1 MPPGLCLRRL
11 LGAFKRVLVLL
22 GGVFFLSLSGAQS
35 DAVAIAAGQG
45 YVEAITVD
53 SGKRTLKI
61 SGWVAPAKAN
71 VFVTNLLIDVAGQEI
86 YRGRFERSERP
97 DVVKATGRNDW
108 LWSGFQVVVTI
119 PSNVANGQS
128 AFKLLARLG
137 DGQTFQVTAPEPL
150 KTIALQAPDSPGA
163 WQLVALSLA
172 LALPACVV
180 IYSFITKSEAR
191 PWKSLFG
198 VSLLLSF
205 LLLVGAGWTGSSLA
219 LALKGSPFIEHG
231 ALPWMGQDRA
241 IRSDEWEVLT
251 PLAISQA
258 SHLPPY
264 PVSNRL
270 LGTDGQ
276 NMMVIGMTGVPV
288 AHLSSV
294 AKPATWGF
302 FIFDLRKALSWY
314 WWFPFFA
321 CFGALWLVLIQS
333 FNLEWR
339 TAAALSLTGAAS
351 PYSVVFS
358 GWPAYTAFF
367 AAVAVLAWQQIF
379 LRQKFWHA
387 SLFGMLLGWALAGF
401 ALVLYPSWQIK
412 LTYLLV
418 PLSLAWVWTERRR
431 LNFGV
436 SQWLA
441 IAVATLV
448 AVAILGSWWLAAHDA
463 VAAIRSTVYPGGRSL
478 EVGGDIDPW
487 FLIKGWLSP
496 ATIYATSD
504 IIAPS
509 DAGSFLFLLWAAVP
523 AIVTRSVAL
532 RKLDPVI
539 GALLA
544 VTVFILAFAF
554 IGFNA
559 QFARFSL
566 LGFTTSYRIDLTLGI
581 AQIFVLAWLMSPTH
595 QTLSYQSIPWKSGFA
610 AFSVLVMVHIAWLF
624 SKLPVAISQM
634 VPPSYALMT
643 FAAIGLASYA
653 LLAQRHV
660 WVVCICLVWTLGAS
674 LPFNPLGVATNQLV
688 ASDELRKAIS
698 AIDHNSP
705 SPAVAV
711 IGERAWAVAL
721 PGVGIHVVNTVFY
734 YPQKSLWAALD
745 PEHRHAVV
753 HNRYHRLL
761 LTLQSLP
768 PGATHSIE
776 SPRLD
781 EVRVS
786 LDPERFDFRLLG
798 AKAVLLTPAEGKKLR
813 GNRGLTLVKATDQWE
828 LFRVSN

>member
-1 MPPGLCLRRL
+1 MPPGLCLLRL
-11 LGAFKRVLVLL
+11 VGAFKRILVLL

-53 SGKRTLKI
+53 SEKRTLKV
-61 SGWVAPAKAN
+61 SGWVAPQNAN
-71 VFVTNLLIDVAGQEI
+71 VFVTNILIKVAGSEI

-119 PSNVANGQS
+119 PSNVANGPS
-128 AFKLLARLG
+128 DFKLQARLG
-137 DGQTFQVTAPEPL
+137 SGQIFEVPVPDAL
-150 KTIALQAPDSPGA
+150 KTIDLRAPNSPGT
-163 WQLVALSLA
+163 WQLIALCLA
-172 LALPACVV
+172 VALPAFVV
-180 IYSFITKSEAR
+180 ILSLVNDGIAR
-191 PWKSLFG
+191 PWKSYFG
-198 VSLLLSF
+198 ISVFLSF
-205 LLLVGAGWTGSSLA
+205 LLLVGAGWTGSSFG
-219 LALKGSPFIEHG
+219 LALKGSPFIAHG
-231 ALPWMGQDRA
+231 ALPWLGNDRE

-258 SHLPPY
+258 SHLPAF
-264 PVSNRL
+264 PVVNRL
-270 LGTDGQ
+270 LGADGQ

-302 FIFDLRKALSWY
+302 FLFDLRKALAWY
-314 WWFPFFA
+314 WWLPFFA
-321 CFGALWLVLIQS
+321 CFGALWLVLIQT

-339 TAAALSLTGAAS
+339 TAAGLALMGTAS

-358 GWPAYTAFF
+358 GWPAYTVFF
-367 AAVAVLAWQQIF
+367 ATAAVHAWQNILQRNH
-379 LRQKFWHA
+379 LWHA
-387 SLFGMLLGWALAGF
+387 SLFGLLLGWALAGF

-418 PLSLAWVWTERRR
+418 PVALAWVWNERRR

-441 IAVATLV
+441 LAVATLV

-523 AIVTRSVAL
+523 AIVVRSVAL
-532 RKLDPVI
+532 RKVDPVI
-539 GALLA
+539 AALLA
-544 VTVFILAFAF
+544 VTGLILAFAF
-554 IGFNA
+554 IGFDP
-559 QFARFSL
+559 QIARFSL
-566 LGFTTSYRIDLTLGI
+566 LGYTTSYRIDLTLGI
-581 AQIFVLAWLMSPTH
+581 AQIFVLAWLMAPTH
-595 QTLSYQSIPWKSGFA
+595 QTLGYQSTPWKSSFA
-610 AFSVLVMVHIAWLF
+610 TFSILVMVHIAWLF
-624 SKLPVAISQM
+624 GKLPVAISQM
-634 VPPSYALMT
+634 IPPSYALMT

-660 WVVCICLVWTLGAS
+660 WVICICLVWTLGAS

-688 ASDELRKAIS
+688 ASDELRKEIS

-721 PGVGIHVVNTVFY
+721 PGAGIHVVNSVFY
-734 YPQKSLWAALD
+734 YPQKSLWAVLD
-745 PEHRHAVV
+745 PEHRYALV
-753 HNRYHRLL
+753 HNRYHRLV
-761 LTLQSLP
+761 LTLQTQ
-768 PGATHSIE
+768 PGTTHSIE

-781 EVRVS
+781 EVRVN

-813 GNRGLTLVKATDQWE
+813 GNRGLTLQKATGQWE
-828 LFRVSN
+828 LFRILP

>member
-1 MPPGLCLRRL
+1 MAPGSRL
-11 LGAFKRVLVLL
+11 LRLIWAFKQVLFLL
-22 GGVFFLSLSGAQS
+22 GGIFFLTLSAAQPAS
-35 DAVAIAAGQG
+35 PAISAGQG

-53 SGKRTLKI
+53 SEKRTLKV
-61 SGWVAPAKAN
+61 SGWVAPQNAN
-71 VFVTNLLIDVAGQEI
+71 VFVTNILIDVAGQEI

-97 DVVKATGRNDW
+97 DVVKATGRKEW
-108 LWSGFQVVVTI
+108 LWSGFQVVVAV
-119 PSNVANGQS
+119 PGSVANGSS
-128 AFKLLARLG
+128 AVKLMARLG
-137 DGQTFQVTAPEPL
+137 DGQTFEVPAPDPL
-150 KTIALQAPDSPGA
+150 KIITLHAPNSPGA
-163 WQLVALSLA
+163 WQLVALILA
-172 LALPACVV
+172 MALPAFVV
-180 IYSFITKSEAR
+180 IFSLITKNVAR

-198 VSLLLSF
+198 ISLLLSF

-219 LALKGSPFIEHG
+219 LALKGSPFIEHST
-231 ALPWMGQDRA
+231 LPWLGQDRE

-258 SHLPPY
+258 SHLPLF
-264 PVSNRL
+264 PVVNRL
-270 LGTDGQ
+270 LGPDGQ

-302 FIFDLRKALSWY
+302 FVFDLRRALSWY

-321 CFGALWLVLIQS
+321 CFGALWLVLIQT

-339 TAAALSLTGAAS
+339 LAAALSLTCAAS
-351 PYSVVFS
+351 PYAVVFS
-358 GWPAYTAFF
+358 GWPAYTVFF
-367 AAVAVLAWQQIF
+367 ATTAVLCWQQLFRQNHLWRASIF
-379 LRQKFWHA
+379 GL
-387 SLFGMLLGWALAGF
+387 LLGWALAGF

-418 PLSLAWVWTERRR
+418 PVALAWVWNERRR
-431 LNFGV
+431 LNFGAT
-436 SQWLA
+436 QWFA

-448 AVAILGSWWLAAHDA
+448 TAAILGGWWLAAQDA

-504 IIAPS
+504 IIAQS
-509 DAGSFLFLLWAAVP
+509 DAGSFFFLFWAAVP
-523 AIVTRSVAL
+523 AIVIRSVAL

-539 GALLA
+539 AALLA
-544 VTVFILAFAF
+544 VTAFILAFAF
-554 IGFNA
+554 IGFNP

-581 AQIFVLAWLMSPTH
+581 AQIFVLAWLMAPKH
-595 QTLSYQSIPWKSGFA
+595 QALNYQTTLWQSGYA
-610 AFSVLVMVHIAWLF
+610 VFSLLVVVHIALLF
-624 SKLPVAISQM
+624 GRLPVAILQM
-634 VPPSYALMT
+634 VQPSYALMT
-643 FAAIGLASYA
+643 FAAIGLATYA
-653 LLAQRHV
+653 LLTQRHV
-660 WVVCICLVWTLGAS
+660 WVICICLAWTLGAS

-688 ASDELRKAIS
+688 ASDELIKQIS
-698 AIDHNSP
+698 AMQDKGQP
-705 SPAVAV
+705 PAVAV
-711 IGERAWAVAL
+711 IGERAWAVTL
-721 PGVGIHVVNTVFY
+721 PAAGVHVVNTVFY

-745 PEHRHAVV
+745 PQHRHTVV

-761 LTLQSLP
+761 LKLQTQP
-768 PGATHSIE
+768 PDTTHSIE

-781 EVRVS
+781 EVRVN

-798 AKAVLLTPAEGKKLR
+798 ANAVLLTPAEGSKLR
-813 GNRGLTLVKATDQWE
+813 GNRGLTLQKATGQWE
-828 LFRVSN
+828 LFRVLP